1 MGSMEPI
8 DLTLTELLLYYA
20 KTSFLITNFI
30 DYDEYTLEEAFFNQL
45 EEERLEKKREKRRKK
60 KRKN

>member
-1 MGSMEPI
+1 MIPDVIETVQSALGVD
-8 DLTLTELLLYYA
+8 DL
-20 KTSFLITNFI
+20 
-30 DYDEYTLEEAFFNQL
+30 DYEEYTLEEAFFNQL